1 MVIEVVKKNIYN
13 NNFWHGRSR
22 TAMMALKFRALLWH
36 PYRCCVATCLGFCEI
51 TSTLCATVTFFAS
64 LSNWKTSW
72 EARGASWWCHHSNDS
87 CVLLLLFFFFPRV
100 VAATTNLLTVIFLI
114 MCGNVPI
121 LVGSGIGI
129 LLHVIR
135 LRSGGYIFVLCAQR
149 LNKLLLLAR

>member
-1 MVIEVVKKNIYN
+1 MLPSPFLLPFPIEKLVGKRVER
-13 NNFWHGRSR
+13 HDG
-22 TAMMALKFRALLWH
+22 A
-36 PYRCCVATCLGFCEI
+36 I
-51 TSTLCATVTFFAS
+51 TPTIAAC
-64 LSNWKTSW
+64 
-72 EARGASWWCHHSNDS
+72 
-87 CVLLLLFFFFPRV
+87 FFFFSFFFSRV